1 MDPGT
6 RYAAL
11 WAARSRARAAFRS
24 GHSTRLELARS
35 FDGFEDLA
43 GGDALDALGRD
54 YETAHFEAQRE
65 AARRLLRGVQARVL
79 ETRTLAL
86 EVELRERASRARL
99 RIGKQERLL
108 SSWLAI

>member
-1 MDPGT
+1 MDPST

-11 WAARSRARAAFRS
+11 WAARSRARASFRS
-24 GHSTRLELARS
+24 GQSTQLELARS

-43 GGDALDALGRD
+43 SGAALDALARE
-54 YETAHFEAQRE
+54 YEAARFEAQRE

-79 ETRTLAL
+79 EARTLAL

-99 RIGKQERLL
+99 RIGK
-108 SSWLAI
+108 